1 MVTPETQKLQ
11 ERAAALVKQI
21 KAHRERDRELSRE
34 VQRALEKL
42 RRLAAA

>member
-1 MVTPETQKLQ
+1 MAAPEAENLREQ
-11 ERAAALVKQI
+11 ALALRKKI
-21 KAHRERDRELSRE
+21 EASRERQQELSRE